1 MKCRL
6 LQGPGNECMECRSPL
21 MASLANQR
29 GLLKRNMS
37 KAATKS
43 KRRLGGEAVGAITGA
58 AAYTG
63 LIAGTVFFWPVLP
76 IVLGGGAVVGG
87 ALWWK
92 HRHAIAAVD
101 ELEPALA
108 GASVKRTGIAHRLTE
123 TVKSV
128 TGEPVM
134 AEEAVV
140 ARKQDVLFRRLSSV
154 PFLVE
159 IDGGGTLV
167 VLGLVRVATKAER
180 LGKVKAGNAHL
191 VSLGVEG
198 VPVAGELTLSVVRD
212 GDRVT
217 ITGEEKLEI
226 VPELAVHRDAAE
238 TPVMRGRAGAVA
250 LIRPA

>member
-6 LQGPGNECMECRSPL
+6 LQGPGSECMECRSPL

-37 KAATKS
+37 RAATKS
-43 KRRLGGEAVGAITGA
+43 KRRLGGEAVGMITGA

-63 LIAGTVFFWPVLP
+63 LIMGTVFFWPVLP
-76 IVLGGGAVVGG
+76 IVLGGSAAVGG

-108 GASVKRTGIAHRLTE
+108 KEHATRTGIAHRLTE

-128 TGEPVM
+128 TGEPVL

-140 ARKQDVLFRRLSSV
+140 QRKRDVLFRRLRSV

-167 VLGLVRVATKAER
+167 VLGLVRVATTAES
-180 LGKVKAGNAHL
+180 LGKVKAGNPHL
-191 VSLGVEG
+191 AALGVEG
-198 VPVAGELTLSVVRD
+198 VPVAGELKLSLVRD

-217 ITGEEKLEI
+217 VRGDEKL
-226 VPELAVHRDAAE
+226 
-238 TPVMRGRAGAVA
+238 
-250 LIRPA
+250 